1 MPNLCCRHSH
11 VVGRTVEVERLEMDV
26 VGRTV
31 DVERLEL
38 DVGSH
43 KCLPHPHL

>member
-1 MPNLCCRHSH
+1 M
-11 VVGRTVEVERLEMDV
+11 VGRTVEVERLEMDV

-38 DVGSH
+38 DVDSH

>member
-1 MPNLCCRHSH
+1 M
-11 VVGRTVEVERLEMDV
+11 VGRTVEVERLEMDV

-38 DVGSH
+38 DVDSH
-43 KCLPHPHL
+43 KCLPHPHF

>member
-1 MPNLCCRHSH
+1 ME
-11 VVGRTVEVERLEMDV
+11 GRTVEVERLEMDV

-38 DVGSH
+38 DVDSH
-43 KCLPHPHL
+43 KCLPRPHL